1 MVVRAPC
8 LTRPQA
14 VRLPDESDLPDLS
27 AFGECTHL
35 AAILVYVD
43 DFLATGPRQVL
54 QPLLMQL
61 LHVWKGS
68 NPDFL
73 GREPGDVDTL
83 RFLGLDIEL
92 GEQGGTWL
100 VHQQSY
106 IHAFLQEMFGEYL
119 KDRRTPGEPDSYS
132 NKLDHHAHKAR
143 VKTSRT

>member
-1 MVVRAPC
+1 MKALC
-8 LTRPQA
+8 LARPQSCPTA
-14 VRLPDESDLPDLS
+14 DESDLPDLT

-43 DFLATGPRQVL
+43 DFLAAGPRQVL
-54 QPLLMQL
+54 QPLLTQL

-92 GEQGGTWL
+92 GELGGPVKRL
-100 VHQQSY
+100 IVL
-106 IHAFLQEMFGEYL
+106 AFWG
-119 KDRRTPGEPDSYS
+119 
-132 NKLDHHAHKAR
+132 AR
-143 VKTSRT
+143 PENCRKHPFSSPL